1 MLQEIPWMPSLARVM
16 PAISVF
22 MVSLPLNYYLPAVQS
37 LA

>member
-1 MLQEIPWMPSLARVM
+1 MPSLARVM

-22 MVSLPLNYYLPAVQS
+22 VVMFPLFYYLPAVQS